1 MAEDNF
7 LDKKWEDRSTGGKIL
22 YGASAVLAT
31 PYFLA
36 NEARKMWQGDKDR
49 LSEIDAAIAE
59 SEKSPYNLAR
69 VSKENVDYYNKV
81 LGDYAKAKRESEYG
95 FSPEEKA
102 AARQSYAETTN
113 LARQNALSAGGGN
126 LAKYINANLN
136 ANQGQFSTQLAAQD
150 AEVKRAK
157 QQQALAYLG
166 QLGSASQ
173 TFQDVQNLNFQK
185 QLLAEQALGQ
195 AKTDWYTQRD
205 TNRRALVQS
214 GASMVGQA
222 AGAIA
227 SGGTSLASG
236 GTSGGTSTWTPPPLP
251 KYTPI
256 TAPPLPSDI
265 RLKQD
270 IVFSHEENG
279 HKIYEF
285 SYKSEPNV
293 RYSGVMAQ
301 EVLQINPSAVFEEN
315 GYYKVNYDML
325 GITMKKLN

>member
-7 LDKKWEDRSTGGKIL
+7 LDKKWDDRSSGGKWL
-22 YGASAVLAT
+22 YGGLAVAAT
-31 PYFLA
+31 PFWLA
-36 NEARKMWQGDKDR
+36 NEGMKMWQGDKGR
-49 LSEIDAAIAE
+49 ISEIDTAIAE
-59 SEKSPYNLAR
+59 SENSPYNLAR

-126 LAKYINANLN
+126 LAKYINAKLN

-185 QLLAEQALGQ
+185 QMLAEQALGQ

-205 TNRRALVQS
+205 TNRKALVQT
-214 GASMVGQA
+214 GASVAGTAASAAAQA
-222 AGAIA
+222 
-227 SGGTSLASG
+227 
-236 GTSGGTSTWTPPPLP
+236 
-251 KYTPI
+251 
-256 TAPPLPSDI
+256 SDI

-270 IVFSHEENG
+270 IVFSREENG

>member
-1 MAEDNF
+1 MAEDKSFWDKDWSEKNF
-7 LDKKWEDRSTGGKIL
+7 GGK
-22 YGASAVLAT
+22 LAT
-31 PYFLA
+31 VGLGLTGAGIPIIA
-36 NEARKMWQGDKDR
+36 NQARKMWQGDKDR

-102 AARQSYAETTN
+102 AARQGYAETTN

-185 QLLAEQALGQ
+185 QMLAEQALGQ

-205 TNRRALVQS
+205 ANRRALVQT
-214 GASMVGQA
+214 GASVAGTAASAAAQA
-222 AGAIA
+222 
-227 SGGTSLASG
+227 
-236 GTSGGTSTWTPPPLP
+236 
-251 KYTPI
+251 
-256 TAPPLPSDI
+256 SDI

-301 EVLQINPSAVFEEN
+301 EVLGINPSAVFEEN

>member
-1 MAEDNF
+1 MAEDKSFWDKDWSEKNF
-7 LDKKWEDRSTGGKIL
+7 GGK
-22 YGASAVLAT
+22 LAT
-31 PYFLA
+31 VGLGLTGAGVPIIA
-36 NEARKMWQGDKDR
+36 NQARKMWQGDKDR

-205 TNRRALVQS
+205 ANRRALVQS
-214 GASMVGQA
+214 GASMVGKA

-227 SGGTSLASG
+227 SGGTSLAAGGATGGTAG
-236 GTSGGTSTWTPPPLP
+236 GTSGGTSGGD
-251 KYTPI
+251 
-256 TAPPLPSDI
+256 SDI

-301 EVLQINPSAVFEEN
+301 EVLGINPSAVFEEN

>member
-1 MAEDNF
+1 MPSQ
-7 LDKKWEDRSTGGKIL
+7 KKIIAQNLEET
-22 YGASAVLAT
+22 
-31 PYFLA
+31 
-36 NEARKMWQGDKDR
+36 NR
-49 LSEIDAAIAE
+49 LIAE
-59 SEKSPYNLAR
+59 SEKSPYNLAQ

-185 QLLAEQALGQ
+185 QMLAEQALGQ
-195 AKTDWYTQRD
+195 AKSDWQKAELQRKQQ
-205 TNRRALVQS
+205 NKELVISSVQS
-214 GASMVGQA
+214 AGQIA
-222 AGAIA
+222 AAVA
-227 SGGTSLASG
+227 PLA
-236 GTSGGTSTWTPPPLP
+236 
-251 KYTPI
+251 
-256 TAPPLPSDI
+256 ASDI

-279 HKIYEF
+279 HKVYEF

>member
-1 MAEDNF
+1 MAEDKF
-7 LDKKWEDRSTGGKIL
+7 LTKKWDDRSSGSKWL
-22 YGASAVLAT
+22 YGGLAVAAT
-31 PYFLA
+31 PFWLA
-36 NEARKMWQGDKDR
+36 NEGMKMWQGDKGKI
-49 LSEIDAAIAE
+49 SEIDAAIAE
-59 SEKSPYNLAR
+59 SENSPYNLAR
-69 VSKENVDYYNKV
+69 ASKENVDYYNKV

-185 QLLAEQALGQ
+185 QMLAEQALGQ

-205 TNRRALVQS
+205 TNRRALVQT
-214 GASMVGQA
+214 GASVAGTAASAAAQA
-222 AGAIA
+222 
-227 SGGTSLASG
+227 
-236 GTSGGTSTWTPPPLP
+236 
-251 KYTPI
+251 
-256 TAPPLPSDI
+256 SDI

-301 EVLQINPSAVFEEN
+301 EVLGINPSAVFEEN

>member
-1 MAEDNF
+1 MAEDKSFWDKDWSEKNF
-7 LDKKWEDRSTGGKIL
+7 GGKL
-22 YGASAVLAT
+22 VTVGLGLTGAGV
-31 PYFLA
+31 PIIA
-36 NEARKMWQGDKDR
+36 NQARKMWQGDKDR

-59 SEKSPYNLAR
+59 SENSPYNLAR

-185 QLLAEQALGQ
+185 QILAEQALGQ

-205 TNRRALVQS
+205 TNRKALVQT
-214 GASMVGQA
+214 GASVAGTAASAAAQA
-222 AGAIA
+222 
-227 SGGTSLASG
+227 
-236 GTSGGTSTWTPPPLP
+236 
-251 KYTPI
+251 
-256 TAPPLPSDI
+256 SDI

>member
-1 MAEDNF
+1 MSEDNF
-7 LDKKWEDRSTGGKIL
+7 LDKKWDDRSTGGKIL

-59 SEKSPYNLAR
+59 SENSPYNLAR

-81 LGDYAKAKRESEYG
+81 LGDYAKSKRESEYG

-102 AARQSYAETTN
+102 AARQGYAETTN

-185 QLLAEQALGQ
+185 QILAEQALGQ

-205 TNRRALVQS
+205 ANRKALVQT
-214 GASMVGQA
+214 GASVAGTAASAAAQA
-222 AGAIA
+222 
-227 SGGTSLASG
+227 
-236 GTSGGTSTWTPPPLP
+236 
-251 KYTPI
+251 
-256 TAPPLPSDI
+256 SDI

-270 IVFSHEENG
+270 IVFSHEEKG